1 MDILSVHKETGAAWS
16 EIADKYWHGEGGET
30 EAIEFLR
37 SGGNYLFESER
48 KILGDLKPW
57 CKRAIHLQ
65 CSGGVDALSLLSL
78 GAAEVVGVD
87 ISERLL
93 ASARRKTEALGAA
106 AAWHCCDVLQT
117 PEDLNGTADLV
128 YTGKGALCWM
138 MDITA
143 WAAVV
148 ARLLAPGGW
157 LFIHEGHPLNWV
169 WDAEASSYVLDPH
182 DGNYF
187 SDRFKEGLPVSGS
200 ESIARYRQWPL
211 GQIVNSVIGAGLK
224 LEQLHE
230 YPEPFWDHFPN
241 MPGEILHRLPHAF
254 AILATST
261 GFKASR

>member
-1 MDILSVHKETGAAWS
+1 MNIFSVHQETGAAWN
-16 EIADKYWHGEGGET
+16 EIADAYWHGERGEA

-48 KILGDLKPW
+48 QILGDLKPW
-57 CKRAIHLQ
+57 CRRAIHLQ
-65 CSGGVDALSLLSL
+65 CSGGVDALSLLRQ

-93 ASARRKTEALGAA
+93 ASAGRKAEALGASA
-106 AAWHCCDVLQT
+106 VWYCCDVLQA
-117 PEDLNGTADLV
+117 PEVLNGTADLV

-143 WAAVV
+143 WAEVV
-148 ARLLAPGGW
+148 ARLLLPGGR

-169 WDAEASSYVLDPH
+169 WDTEADSYVLDPEN
-182 DGNYF
+182 GNYF

-200 ESIARYRQWPL
+200 ESVARNYQWTL

-230 YPEPFWDHFPN
+230 YPEHFWDDFPN
-241 MPGEILHRLPHAF
+241 MPVEILHRLPHAY
-254 AILATST
+254 ALLAQ
-261 GFKASR
+261 KP